1 VTAMDLRNAR
11 FLGGDDRFDVRVE
24 EGRIA
29 AISPAGAPPRAGAEP
44 VDLDGRVLIPG
55 LWDEHVHFT
64 QWTIRRSRF
73 DLVGTTS
80 AEDALERVRAVL
92 RRAEH
97 PADAI
102 VTGYGFRDGTWSS
115 APTLHA
121 LDEVAGST
129 PVVLIGADLHC
140 AWLSSAAAARLD
152 AKPDESGML
161 REWDWFAVGPTLA
174 AASPPT
180 TAAFRDAA
188 EAAARRGIVG
198 IVEFENTANLDQ
210 WLERVAAGVDSLR
223 VEASV
228 WPHLLDDAIGRG
240 LRTGDVV
247 EPRGL
252 VTMGRLK
259 VVVDGSLNTR
269 TAFCWDPYPG
279 VDRQALH
286 PCGVSS
292 VSPAELRELLV
303 RATAHGIGGAVH
315 AIGDRANTEVID
327 TFEQLG
333 IPGVI
338 EHAQLVR
345 TQDFAR
351 FAPLGLVASVQ
362 PEHAMDDRDVA
373 DRHWVGRTD
382 RAFAYASLHEAGA
395 TLRFGSDAPVAVLDP
410 WFAIAAATS
419 RSRDDR
425 TAWHPEQRVSLDV
438 ALAASMRGRTRVAV
452 GDAADLAI
460 LDEDPYTAAPE
471 RLRELPVAGTLV
483 GGRWTWRGL

>member
-1 VTAMDLRNAR
+1 MTAVELRNAR
-11 FLGGDDRFDVRVE
+11 LLGGGEPVDVRIDD
-24 EGRIA
+24 GRIVG
-29 AISPAGAPPRAGAEP
+29 ISPVGAQPRTGAET
-44 VDLDGRVLIPG
+44 VDLDGRILAPG

-73 DLVGTTS
+73 DLGGTTS
-80 AEDALERVRAVL
+80 VEDVLDRVRAVL
-92 RRAEH
+92 GRGGH

-102 VTGYGFRDGTWSS
+102 VTGYGFRDGTWP
-115 APTLHA
+115 APPTLEA
-121 LDEVAGST
+121 LDEVTGPT
-129 PVVLIGADLHC
+129 PVVLIAADLHC
-140 AWLSSAAAARLD
+140 AWLNSAAAARLD

-161 REWDWFAVGPTLA
+161 REWDWFAVGPKLA
-174 AASPPT
+174 AVSPPT
-180 TAAFRDAA
+180 VDAFREAA
-188 EAAARRGIVG
+188 EAAARRGVVG
-198 IVEFENTANLDQ
+198 IVEFENTDNLLQ
-210 WLERVAAGVDSLR
+210 WPERVAAGVDSLR

-228 WPHLLDDAIGRG
+228 WPQRLDDAIGRG
-240 LRTGDVV
+240 LRTGAGL

-252 VTMGRLK
+252 VSMGRLK

-279 VDRQALH
+279 LDRHALH

-292 VSPAELRELLV
+292 VSPDELRELLV
-303 RATAHGIGGAVH
+303 RADAHGIGGAIH

-345 TQDFAR
+345 AEDFAR
-351 FAPLGLVASVQ
+351 FASLGLVASVQ

-373 DRHWVGRTD
+373 DHHWSGRTD
-382 RAFAYASLHEAGA
+382 RAFAYASLHGAGA

-425 TAWHPEQRVSLDV
+425 AAWHPEQRVPLDV
-438 ALAASMRGRTRVAV
+438 ALASSMRGRTRVEV
-452 GDAADLAI
+452 GDVADLAI
-460 LDEDPYTAAPE
+460 LDADPYTASPE
-471 RLRELPVAGTLV
+471 RLRELPVAGTLL